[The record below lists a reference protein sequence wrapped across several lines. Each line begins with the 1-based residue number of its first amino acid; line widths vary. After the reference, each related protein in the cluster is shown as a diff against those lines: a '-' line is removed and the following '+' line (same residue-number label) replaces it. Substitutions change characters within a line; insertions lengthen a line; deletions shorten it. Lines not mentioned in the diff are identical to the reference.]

1 MKTKIKFIFLFVLN
15 MCILIY
21 IPLWVQ
27 AETLIQPPTGV
38 KTDSELILLGWPG
51 MIPSSVLIQWEQPE
65 TEELVG
71 YNIYEVIIEKDGTM
85 RYVKLGNVNADET
98 EYKVRDEIFGCHRF
112 VITSVIADGRESD
125 YSEMATSRVF
135 DHLCIRNVKV
145 EDSSISLGWDAP
157 EFQEAE
163 EYEIWYCE
171 DKYQYWEYYGKEEDA
186 YEKVSS
192 LAGDVKSYTINGL
205 KPDTEYV
212 FSVRAYSEGKVLDR
226 SDFKQVKT
234 TIPEWTK
241 AIVYYKDSHTGE
253 MIGTKLVEQIKT
265 GDPFCY
271 EPEEKYTS
279 PKGKVY
285 LYDRAKTNVPL
296 EIKKLSWNPEDNVIT
311 VYYTE
316 NIEPIQEKR
325 IKIERVKL
333 QKPVNMRGG
342 KIKLR
347 WKRNSG
353 VKGYQITY
361 ADNKKFKRAKKKTT
375 GKNTFTIKKVK
386 KGKTYYVKI
395 RAYKLDS
402 AKRKVYGKYSRIQ
415 KLKIHR

>member
-1 MKTKIKFIFLFVLN
+1 
-15 MCILIY
+15 
-21 IPLWVQ
+21 
-27 AETLIQPPTGV
+27 
-38 KTDSELILLGWPG
+38 
-51 MIPSSVLIQWEQPE
+51 
-65 TEELVG
+65 
-71 YNIYEVIIEKDGTM
+71 
-85 RYVKLGNVNADET
+85 
-98 EYKVRDEIFGCHRF
+98 
-112 VITSVIADGRESD
+112 
-125 YSEMATSRVF
+125 
-135 DHLCIRNVKV
+135 
-145 EDSSISLGWDAP
+145 
-157 EFQEAE
+157 
-163 EYEIWYCE
+163 
-171 DKYQYWEYYGKEEDA
+171 
-186 YEKVSS
+186 
-192 LAGDVKSYTINGL
+192 
-205 KPDTEYV
+205 
-212 FSVRAYSEGKVLDR
+212 
-226 SDFKQVKT
+226 
-234 TIPEWTK
+234 
-241 AIVYYKDSHTGE
+241 

>member
-1 MKTKIKFIFLFVLN
+1 M
-15 MCILIY
+15 
-21 IPLWVQ
+21 
-27 AETLIQPPTGV
+27 
-38 KTDSELILLGWPG
+38 
-51 MIPSSVLIQWEQPE
+51 
-65 TEELVG
+65 
-71 YNIYEVIIEKDGTM
+71 
-85 RYVKLGNVNADET
+85 
-98 EYKVRDEIFGCHRF
+98 
-112 VITSVIADGRESD
+112 
-125 YSEMATSRVF
+125 
-135 DHLCIRNVKV
+135 
-145 EDSSISLGWDAP
+145 
-157 EFQEAE
+157 
-163 EYEIWYCE
+163 
-171 DKYQYWEYYGKEEDA
+171 
-186 YEKVSS
+186 
-192 LAGDVKSYTINGL
+192 
-205 KPDTEYV
+205 
-212 FSVRAYSEGKVLDR
+212 
-226 SDFKQVKT
+226 
-234 TIPEWTK
+234 
-241 AIVYYKDSHTGE
+241 
-253 MIGTKLVEQIKT
+253 
-265 GDPFCY
+265 
-271 EPEEKYTS
+271 
-279 PKGKVY
+279 
-285 LYDRAKTNVPL
+285 YDRAKTNVPL